1 MDVSNDFSLNS
12 VPATG
17 QLSEKESVCICDDSG
32 AEFRILF
39 LGNSITRHAPA
50 PGLGWYGDWGMA
62 ASARQNDY
70 VHMLVALMNGIG
82 IKCGY
87 CIANLSEWER
97 SCDISLLHGKYKSA
111 IEYPADIAVIRL
123 GENARL
129 FDRIEQFEESYTYL
143 AGKLA
148 AGGKTVICTDLF
160 WEHAAFDTFVKK
172 LAGEKNYYFVQIH
185 DLGSDDT
192 MKAVGK
198 FENVGVA
205 VHPGDRGM
213 EQIAHRL
220 FDTIKQT
227 LRF

>member
-1 MDVSNDFSLNS
+1 M
-12 VPATG
+12 
-17 QLSEKESVCICDDSG
+17 
-32 AEFRILF
+32 
-39 LGNSITRHAPA
+39 
-50 PGLGWYGDWGMA
+50 
-62 ASARQNDY
+62 
-70 VHMLVALMNGIG
+70 
-82 IKCGY
+82 
-87 CIANLSEWER
+87 
-97 SCDISLLHGKYKSA
+97 
-111 IEYPADIAVIRL
+111 IRL